1 MTKKR
6 EELYASGAMAA
17 VQNDPSPVQNGSS
30 SVAASDPNDVSIP
43 YDAAARLAYTKA
55 GSNGD
60 FAAFKA
66 DYEKEAIA
74 MVTAKKAGAMSAVQN
89 DPSPAAASDPND
101 VSIPYDAAARLAFA
115 AAGSDGDYAMFKEVY
130 EQQMVAM
137 VVLKK
142 NQRESDVS
150 IPYDAAAR
158 LAYTKAGSKGDFSA
172 FKATYE
178 KEAIAMVTA
187 KKAALVK

>member
-43 YDAAARLAYTKA
+43 YDAAARLA
-55 GSNGD
+55 
-60 FAAFKA
+60 
-66 DYEKEAIA
+66 
-74 MVTAKKAGAMSAVQN
+74 
-89 DPSPAAASDPND
+89 
-101 VSIPYDAAARLAFA
+101 FA

-137 VVLKK
+137 VIAKK
-142 NQRESDVS
+142 NQREGDVS